1 MNTSELPTSVTNDP
15 VSDRAFRT
23 VLTRHVVVPLGFG
36 MVTIIFFAVI
46 IYYLL
51 SLSRWV
57 ENTEEIVSDS
67 NLLLQLLVDH
77 ETAVRGFVITGEEE
91 FLEPYRQ
98 AERRVKPIIEK
109 IQTSLDKG
117 EKVQR
122 GRLDSV
128 YENYDQWLR
137 YAYTLIDAK
146 Q

>member
-77 ETAVRGFVITGEEE
+77 ETAVRGFVITG
-91 FLEPYRQ
+91 
-98 AERRVKPIIEK
+98 
-109 IQTSLDKG
+109 
-117 EKVQR
+117 
-122 GRLDSV
+122 
-128 YENYDQWLR
+128 
-137 YAYTLIDAK
+137 
-146 Q
+146 